1 MAALRDRNRVIEAEE
16 RRLQSERDA
25 NLERIRSLEAQLRSS
40 ERIEFDSTL
49 RSSAQRAAKVCAPGP
64 WEVSPPPRGPSHV
77 AASAHA
83 LPARVSSGS
92 ASSAISHHT
101 NGSSTR
107 RARRSA
113 AGKTWVIEQAGKGTS
128 RQGE

>member
-1 MAALRDRNRVIEAEE
+1 MRAEVAALRDRNRVIEAEE

-64 WEVSPPPRGPSHV
+64 
-77 AASAHA
+77 
-83 LPARVSSGS
+83 
-92 ASSAISHHT
+92 
-101 NGSSTR
+101 
-107 RARRSA
+107 
-113 AGKTWVIEQAGKGTS
+113 
-128 RQGE
+128 